1 MEDPRR
7 RNLLLLVAS
16 FLVLCGVLDRLCCN
30 TCYLGATLLEIKKSF
45 RNADNILYDWSESSI
60 SDYCS
65 WRGVICDNV
74 TFNVIALGDLTV
86 NWELKSLISIDLKA
100 NSFSGQIPDEIGDCP
115 SLKVIDISY
124 NNIFGDIPFSISKL
138 KQLENLIL
146 KNNQLIGPIP
156 STLSQIPNL
165 KILDLAQNKLSGE
178 IPRLI
183 YWNEVLQYLGLRG
196 NNLEGI
202 LSPDM
207 CQLTGLWYFD
217 VKNNSLT
224 GAYLRVLGTVQVFR
238 DLSYNQFSGDIPF
251 NIGFLQVAT
260 LSLQGNKFSGPIP
273 SVIGLMQALAV
284 LYLQGNKLTGPI
296 PPELGNMTRLHY
308 LELNDNR
315 LTGSIPPELGKLS
328 DLFDLN
334 VANNYLEG
342 PIPDN
347 LSSCVNL
354 NSLNAHGNKLNG
366 TIPRSFKKL
375 ESMTYLNLSSN
386 NLKGPIPIELSRIGN
401 LDTLNLSDNHLAGYI
416 PGSLEIY
423 EVSWRSYAWNVSSE
437 IQCSS
442 DISHNQL
449 SGLIP
454 QELGLLQNLFLLKL
468 ESNNLSGDIISLTN
482 CFSLTVLNVSYNNLV
497 GEIPTDNNFSRFSPD
512 SFIGN
517 PGLCGYWLSSS
528 CRSSHPAERVNV
540 TPKLVILHMNMALHV
555 YEDIMRMTENLSE
568 KYIIGYGASSTV
580 YKCMLKNCKPAR
592 PREKKLDWDTRLR
605 IALGAAQGLAY
616 LHHDCSPRIIHRDVK
631 SSNILLDKDYEA
643 HLTDFGIAKSLCV
656 SKTHTSTYVMG
667 TIGYI
672 DPNMHAPPGSM
683 RNRMSIAMALE
694 LNDNRLTG
702 SIPPELG
709 KLSDLFDLNVA
720 NNYLEGPIPDN
731 LSSCV
736 NLNSLNAHGNKLNGT
751 IPRSFKKL
759 ESMTYL
765 NLSSNNLKG
774 PIPIELSRI
783 GNLDTLN
790 LSDNHLAGYIPGEFG
805 NLRSIMEID
814 ISHNQLSGLIPQE
827 LGLLQNL
834 FLLKLESNNLSGD
847 IISLTNCFSL
857 TVLNVSYNNLVGEI
871 PTDNNFSRFSPDSFI
886 GNPGLCG
893 YWLSSSCRSSHPA
906 ERAPISKAAILGI
919 ALGGLVILLMIL
931 VAVCRPHN
939 PPPFPDGSI
948 TKPVN
953 VTPKL
958 VILHMNMA
966 LHVYEDIMR
975 MTENLSEKYI
985 IGYGA
990 SSTVYKCMLKN
1001 CKPVA
1006 IKRLYSHYPQSSK
1019 EFETELE
1026 TVGSIKHRNLVSL
1039 QGYSLSPSGNLLF
1052 YDYMENG
1059 SLWDLLHGPTK
1070 KKKLDWDTRLRIA
1083 LGAQGLAY
1091 LHHDC
1096 SPRIIHRDVKS
1107 SNILLD
1113 KDYEA
1118 HLTDFGIAKSL
1129 CVSKTHTSTYVM
1141 GTIGYID
1148 PEYAR
1153 TSRLNE
1159 KSDVY
1164 SYGVVLL
1171 EILTGKKAVD
1181 NECNLHHL
1189 ILSKATN
1196 NAVMETVDPDV
1207 SSTCKDL
1214 GRSRRSFNW
1223 PSCAPSGS
1231 RLIVPPCTSY
1241 IDEYSNLK
1249 SPNAL
1254 TCAASMSSSDA
1265 QLFLKFGEKA
1275 GWLFCLFWER
1285 GQRVTWGVSNVSAV
1299 RLLRVMYVA
1308 EKRMLGLLA
1317 VYCGG
1322 PAMIDECVG
1331 LRLWPWALARG
1342 GAILVILGL
1351 VNWRGYEVLN
1361 SGDLEISWDAFFEG
1375 ASAAAAAAAAAGP
1388 SGKVGC
1394 FGELF
1399 GNVG

>member
-16 FLVLCGVLDRLCCN
+16 FLVLCGGFRSVCGGNDGD
-30 TCYLGATLLEIKKSF
+30 GATLLEIKKSF

-74 TFNVIALGDLTV
+74 TFNVIALNLSSLNLEGEISPSIG
-86 NWELKSLISIDLKA
+86 NLKSLISIDLKA
-100 NSFSGQIPDEIGDCP
+100 NRFSGQIPDEIGDCP

-224 GAYLRVLGTVQVFR
+224 GGIPQSIGNCTSFQVL

-284 LYLQGNKLTGPI
+284 LDLSCNLLSGPIPPILGNLTYTEKLYLQGNKLTGPI

-401 LDTLNLSDNHLAGYI
+401 LDTLDLSCNKISGPI
-416 PGSLEIY
+416 SSSIGSLE
-423 EVSWRSYAWNVSSE
+423 
-437 IQCSS
+437 
-442 DISHNQL
+442 H
-449 SGLIP
+449 
-454 QELGLLQNLFLLKL
+454 LLK
-468 ESNNLSGDIISLTN
+468 
-482 CFSLTVLNVSYNNLV
+482 
-497 GEIPTDNNFSRFSPD
+497 
-512 SFIGN
+512 
-517 PGLCGYWLSSS
+517 
-528 CRSSHPAERVNV
+528 
-540 TPKLVILHMNMALHV
+540 
-555 YEDIMRMTENLSE
+555 
-568 KYIIGYGASSTV
+568 
-580 YKCMLKNCKPAR
+580 
-592 PREKKLDWDTRLR
+592 
-605 IALGAAQGLAY
+605 
-616 LHHDCSPRIIHRDVK
+616 
-631 SSNILLDKDYEA
+631 
-643 HLTDFGIAKSLCV
+643 
-656 SKTHTSTYVMG
+656 
-667 TIGYI
+667 
-672 DPNMHAPPGSM
+672 
-683 RNRMSIAMALE
+683 
-694 LNDNRLTG
+694 
-702 SIPPELG
+702 
-709 KLSDLFDLNVA
+709 
-720 NNYLEGPIPDN
+720 
-731 LSSCV
+731 
-736 NLNSLNAHGNKLNGT
+736 
-751 IPRSFKKL
+751 
-759 ESMTYL
+759 
-765 NLSSNNLKG
+765 
-774 PIPIELSRI
+774 
-783 GNLDTLN
+783 LN

-1083 LGAQGLAY
+1083 LGAAQGLAY

-1214 GRSRRSFNW
+1214 GEVKKVFQLALLCTKRQ
-1223 PSCAPSGS
+1223 PSDRPTMHEVTRVLGCLVRPLPSPKPAQA
-1231 RLIVPPCTSY
+1231 LTLPPPQSLPSY

-1249 SPNAL
+1249 SPSAL

-1265 QLFLKFGEKA
+1265 QLFLKFGE
-1275 GWLFCLFWER
+1275 
-1285 GQRVTWGVSNVSAV
+1285 
-1299 RLLRVMYVA
+1299 
-1308 EKRMLGLLA
+1308 
-1317 VYCGG
+1317 
-1322 PAMIDECVG
+1322 
-1331 LRLWPWALARG
+1331 
-1342 GAILVILGL
+1342 VISQ
-1351 VNWRGYEVLN
+1351 NT
-1361 SGDLEISWDAFFEG
+1361 D
-1375 ASAAAAAAAAAGP
+1375 
-1388 SGKVGC
+1388 
-1394 FGELF
+1394 
-1399 GNVG
+1399 